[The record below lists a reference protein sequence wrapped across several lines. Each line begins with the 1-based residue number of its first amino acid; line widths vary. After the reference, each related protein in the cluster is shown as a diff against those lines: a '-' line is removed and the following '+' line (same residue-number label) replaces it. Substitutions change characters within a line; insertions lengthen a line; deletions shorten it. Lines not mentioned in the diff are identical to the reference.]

1 MPPPLSLSSIRRPS
15 LGDILLKQVA
25 HPLLSPL
32 RARGANLYL
41 AGCH

>member
-1 MPPPLSLSSIRRPS
+1 MPPPRPLSSIRRQS

-25 HPLLSPL
+25 HLLLSPL
-32 RARGANLYL
+32 RARGASPYL

>member
-1 MPPPLSLSSIRRPS
+1 MPPPLPLSSLRRQS

-32 RARGANLYL
+32 RAREASLYL
-41 AGCH
+41 GGCH